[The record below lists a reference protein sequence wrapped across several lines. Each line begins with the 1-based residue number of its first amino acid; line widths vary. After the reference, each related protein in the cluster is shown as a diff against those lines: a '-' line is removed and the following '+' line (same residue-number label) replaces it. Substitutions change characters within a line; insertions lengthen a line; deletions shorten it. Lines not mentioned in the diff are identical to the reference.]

1 MEIMRRSSQTAL
13 IAACIL
19 LTVACAGDPNRRAK
33 IGAATGAVV
42 GAVIGDQVSDGKG
55 KYYGAAVGAVAGAA
69 VGHHMDKQQEE
80 LEKQLAE
87 EARRKELSIVRM
99 SEETVKVGIA
109 SDVSFDVNSAEIKFN
124 ARQTYEKVA
133 GVLKNYPQS
142 IIHVVGHTDSDG
154 TDQHNQG
161 LSERR
166 ASAVAN
172 LLASNGVPSSRIR
185 TEGRGEREPVAS
197 NSTASGKSKNRRVDV
212 VIKAIVE
219 GREQDAERPPG
230 NLGT

>member
-1 MEIMRRSSQTAL
+1 MEIIWRSSQTAL

-69 VGHHMDKQQEE
+69 VGHQMDKQQEA
-80 LEKQLAE
+80 LQKQLAE
-87 EARRKELSIVRM
+87 ETRRKELSIVRM
-99 SEETVKVGIA
+99 SEDTLRVGIA
-109 SDVSFDVNSAEIKFN
+109 SDVSFDVDSAEIKFN
-124 ARQTYEKVA
+124 ARQTYDKIA
-133 GVLKNYPQS
+133 GVLKDYPAS

-166 ASAVAN
+166 ASAVAS
-172 LLASNGVPSSRIR
+172 LLASNGVPSSRLR
-185 TEGRGEREPVAS
+185 TEGRGEREPIAS
-197 NSTASGKSKNRRVDV
+197 NSTAEGKRRNRRVDI
-212 VIKAIVE
+212 VIKTVVE
-219 GREQDAERPPG
+219 GREQDAERPPPH
-230 NLGT
+230 LGS

>member
-1 MEIMRRSSQTAL
+1 MNRTER
-13 IAACIL
+13 IL
-19 LTVACAGDPNRRAK
+19 VLGLAITVVSCAGDPNRRAK
-33 IGAATGAVV
+33 IGAATGAVA

-55 KYYGAAVGAVAGAA
+55 KYYGAVVGAVAGAA

-80 LEKQLAE
+80 LEQQLAE
-87 EARRKELSIVRM
+87 EARRKELSIARMAEDTVRVDI
-99 SEETVKVGIA
+99 S
-109 SDVSFDVNSAEIKFN
+109 SDASFDVDSAVIKYN
-124 ARQTYEKVA
+124 ARQTYVKIA
-133 GVLKNYPQS
+133 GVLKTYPES

-166 ASAVAN
+166 ASAVAS
-172 LLASNGVPSSRIR
+172 LLTGEGVSGSRIR

-197 NSTASGKSKNRRVDV
+197 NSTAEGKRRNRRVDI
-212 VIKAIVE
+212 VIKTVVE

-230 NLGT
+230 YLGN